1 MIRQQGS
8 HQGKQIVFGWDRHLV
23 DEVAAYTAELAA
35 FGSVLPV
42 AATGAAP
49 HYLAASEWV
58 SRRVAGSPGRVGVL
72 ICATGIGV
80 SIAAN
85 KFRGIYAA
93 RCLSVEDAELA
104 RVVNNANV
112 LCLAGRATLEVNRHI
127 LATFLSVPY
136 EGRRLEQLER
146 IATLGLE
153 GSGTLRVVS
162 DERDAW
168 RRRVG

>member
-8 HQGKQIVFGWDRHLV
+8 HQGKPVVFGWDRHLLG
-23 DEVAAYTAELAA
+23 EVETYAAELSS
-35 FGSVLPV
+35 FGPLLAIASSD
-42 AATGAAP
+42 GAP
-49 HYLAASEWV
+49 HYIAASEWV
-58 SRRVAGSPGRVGVL
+58 SRRVQGSRRVGVL
-72 ICATGIGV
+72 VCANGLGV

-93 RCLSVEDAELA
+93 RCLTIEDAELA

-112 LCLAGRATLEVNRHI
+112 LCLSARATYEVNRRI
-127 LATFLSVPY
+127 IRTFMTVAY

-146 IATLGLE
+146 IGLLELEQAATAA
-153 GSGTLRVVS
+153 RVT
-162 DERDAW
+162 DRTPWW